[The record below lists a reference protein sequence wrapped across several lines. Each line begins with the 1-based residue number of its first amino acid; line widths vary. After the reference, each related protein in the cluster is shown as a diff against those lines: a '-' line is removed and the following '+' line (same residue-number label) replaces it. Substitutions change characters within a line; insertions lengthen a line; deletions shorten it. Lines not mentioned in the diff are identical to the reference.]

1 MISTEL
7 HLDDNFVE
15 VHVEGRLSK
24 QDYDDFVPRV
34 EKLLEDQPSLGFL
47 VEIESFESWEPQALT
62 KEVAVDPKQRP
73 ALGRMAVVG
82 DGPLAEWTT
91 EVSNLVF
98 PSEIRYFTKS
108 DTEDARR
115 WLRSPDIKEALDPN

>member
-62 KEVAVDPKQRP
+62 KEFAVDQ
-73 ALGRMAVVG
+73 
-82 DGPLAEWTT
+82 
-91 EVSNLVF
+91 
-98 PSEIRYFTKS
+98 
-108 DTEDARR
+108 
-115 WLRSPDIKEALDPN
+115 